1 LHKKLEEAD
10 EQNNDYLN
18 QLREMRNDRILL
30 MKKINETEDKEKLIE
45 VKKIFAFYFH
55 IIFLFFHSV

>member
-45 VKKIFAFYFH
+45 VKKIFAFNFH